1 MDRIDHTAIVV
12 ENVPRAVRWYTENY
26 DCKIKYKDNMYAVL
40 EFENVDLAISNA
52 SEHPPHIAVVDE
64 SLEETTSTMKH
75 KDGSI
80 GEYVHDGF
88 GNFVERIKYKK

>member
-1 MDRIDHTAIVV
+1 MSSYLIM
-12 ENVPRAVRWYTENY
+12 N
-26 DCKIKYKDNMYAVL
+26 
-40 EFENVDLAISNA
+40 LAISDG

-64 SLEETTSTMKH
+64 SLEETTLTMKH

-88 GNFVERIKYKK
+88 GNFMERIKYKK